1 MQEDQDRRHDIS
13 FFDGADARTG
23 ELVSSISS
31 NTLVIQQAISEKLGL
46 LRLATVPVVILAGG
60 LYAHVIT
67 GVSSRSQKEHQQF
80 LKFGESVRSLASKQR
95 SVCTPLLSVPRYVWD
110 RAGRAKGI
118 GMGAMRLAR
127 CSCSSRPEP
136 QDTAWKSIAI
146 VGPSGSGK
154 STIISLIERF
164 YDPTS
169 GEILLD
175 GYNTKSLQLKWLLSQ
190 IGLVNQEPALFATT
204 IAQNVLYGKD
214 DANMEEIKLAART
227 SNAHDFINQLPQDYE
242 TQVGSRGVQ
251 LSGGQK
257 QRIAIARALV
267 RNPAI
272 LLLDEATSALDAESE
287 NVVQN
292 ALTKSWWQERQLL

>member
-1 MQEDQDRRHDIS
+1 Q
-13 FFDGADARTG
+13 
-23 ELVSSISS
+23 
-31 NTLVIQQAISEKLGL
+31 
-46 LRLATVPVVILAGG
+46 
-60 LYAHVIT
+60 
-67 GVSSRSQKEHQQF
+67 
-80 LKFGESVRSLASKQR
+80 
-95 SVCTPLLSVPRYVWD
+95 
-110 RAGRAKGI
+110 
-118 GMGAMRLAR
+118 AR

-242 TQVGSRGVQ
+242 TQVPRHYFFSV
-251 LSGGQK
+251 
-257 QRIAIARALV
+257 
-267 RNPAI
+267 
-272 LLLDEATSALDAESE
+272 
-287 NVVQN
+287 
-292 ALTKSWWQERQLL
+292 